1 MFRLARQEQFA
12 IGGLVLLLAAV
23 IVGFT
28 VHRRPAGRGVPVEG
42 GVNTGVAGAVQDTED
57 AAAPG
62 AAVTVHVTG
71 AVESPGV
78 YRLPLGARVNDAVEK
93 AKPTDA
99 ADLSRLNLAG
109 RLEDGEKIVVPVYES
124 MPRVMPREPDGVDGA
139 AEGAED
145 GEEGAATVDLNSA
158 TQAELETLP
167 SIGPARAKSIIDY
180 RAEHRFRRVEDV
192 MKVPGIGPG
201 IFARIQNRIVVH

>member
-12 IGGLVLLLAAV
+12 IGALVLLLAAV

-28 VHRRPAGRGVPVEG
+28 VRRRPEARGFPVES
-42 GVNTGVAGAVQDTED
+42 GVNTGASGAVKDTED

-78 YRLPLGARVNDAVEK
+78 YRLPLGARINDAVEK

-99 ADLSRLNLAG
+99 ADLSKLNLAA
-109 RLEDGEKIVVPVYES
+109 RLEDGEKIIVPAYES
-124 MPRVMPREPDGVDGA
+124 LPRVIPREPA
-139 AEGAED
+139 GAED
-145 GEEGAATVDLNSA
+145 AEEDAATVDLNSA

-167 SIGPARAKSIIDY
+167 GIGPARAKSIIDY
-180 RAEHRFRRVEDV
+180 RAEHPFRRVEDV

-201 IFARIQNRIVVH
+201 IFARIQDRIVVH

>member
-12 IGGLVLLLAAV
+12 IGALVLLLAAV

-28 VHRRPAGRGVPVEG
+28 VRGRPEARGFPVEG
-42 GVNTGVAGAVQDTED
+42 GVNTGASGAVQDTED
-57 AAAPG
+57 PAAPG
-62 AAVTVHVTG
+62 ATVTVHVTG

-78 YRLPLGARVNDAVEK
+78 YRLPLGARINDAVEK

-99 ADLSRLNLAG
+99 ADLSRLNLAA
-109 RLEDGEKIVVPVYES
+109 RLEDGEKIVVPAYES
-124 MPRVMPREPDGVDGA
+124 LPRVMPHEPA
-139 AEGAED
+139 GAED
-145 GEEGAATVDLNSA
+145 AEEGTATVDVNTA

-167 SIGPARAKSIIDY
+167 GIGPARAKSIIDY

-201 IFARIQNRIVVH
+201 IFARIQDRIVVH

>member
-12 IGGLVLLLAAV
+12 IGALVLLLAAV

-28 VHRRPAGRGVPVEG
+28 VRRRPEARGFPVES
-42 GVNTGVAGAVQDTED
+42 GVNTGASGAVKDTED

-78 YRLPLGARVNDAVEK
+78 YRLVEK

-99 ADLSRLNLAG
+99 ADLSKLNLAA
-109 RLEDGEKIVVPVYES
+109 RLEDGEKIIVPAYES
-124 MPRVMPREPDGVDGA
+124 LPRVIPREPA
-139 AEGAED
+139 GAED
-145 GEEGAATVDLNSA
+145 AEEDAATVDLNSA

-167 SIGPARAKSIIDY
+167 GIGPARAKSIIDY
-180 RAEHRFRRVEDV
+180 RAEHPFRRVEDV

-201 IFARIQNRIVVH
+201 IFARIQDRIVVH